1 MKVLDASMTLAWI
14 FPRHDP
20 AEASLAEQALDELDH
35 EDFAVPAIWYGEV
48 ANALLRG
55 ERKGLITHSQTAAF
69 LAELDLADIET
80 ETDSPRLRQSVVM
93 ALARSYSLTAYDA
106 MYLELA
112 LRRGA
117 PLATFDSQ
125 LADATRKAGGRVYGD
140 AAVKHV

>member
-1 MKVLDASMTLAWI
+1 MKVLDASMTLAWL

-20 AEASLAEQALDELDH
+20 AEAALADQALDELDY
-35 EDFAVPAIWYGEV
+35 EEFAVPAIWYDEV

-55 ERKGLITHSQTAAF
+55 ERKGLVTLSQTTAF
-69 LAELDLADIET
+69 LAELDLADIES

-93 ALARSYSLTAYDA
+93 ALARSHGLTAYEA

-117 PLATFDSQ
+117 PLATFDQQ
-125 LADATRKAGGRVYGD
+125 LAEAIRKAGGRVFGD
-140 AAVKHV
+140 LP

>member
-20 AEASLAEQALDELDH
+20 AEASLADQALDELDH
-35 EDFAVPAIWYGEV
+35 EEFAVPAIWYGEV

-55 ERKGLITHSQTAAF
+55 ERKGLITLSQTAAF

-80 ETDSPRLRQSVVM
+80 EADSPRLRQSVVM
-93 ALARSYSLTAYDA
+93 ALAGSYSLTACDA
-106 MYLELA
+106 IYLELA

-125 LADATRKAGGRVYGD
+125 LADATRRAGGQVFGD
-140 AAVKHV
+140 AS

>member
-1 MKVLDASMTLAWI
+1 MKVLDASMTLVWI

-20 AEASLAEQALDELDH
+20 AEAKLADQALDELDH
-35 EDFAVPAIWYGEV
+35 EEFAVPAIWYGEV

-55 ERKGLITHSQTAAF
+55 ERKGLVTLSQTTAF
-69 LAELDLADIET
+69 LAEFDLANIEA

-93 ALARSYSLTAYDA
+93 ALARSHGLTAYDA

-117 PLATFDSQ
+117 PLATFDKR
-125 LADATRKAGGRVYGD
+125 LAEAIRKAGGQVFGD
-140 AAVKHV
+140 LP